1 MALNKTY
8 NLDED
13 VRESFRFTLKGHEY
27 EFKQL
32 TTEELDEFQK
42 FVREK
47 KNDTE
52 LRMYFYQFITPV
64 SKDAPQFEDISK
76 QMLTPHW
83 KNFITMV
90 KTEMGMDA

>member
-13 VRESFRFTLKGHEY
+13 VRESFRFVLKGHEY
-27 EFKQL
+27 DFKQL
-32 TTEELDEFQK
+32 TTEELDAFQK
-42 FVREK
+42 FVQEK
-47 KNDTE
+47 KNDSE
-52 LRMYFYQFITPV
+52 LREYFYQFITPV
-64 SKDAPQFEDISK
+64 SKESPSFQDISK

-90 KTEMGMDA
+90 KTEMGIES

>member
-13 VRESFRFTLKGHEY
+13 VRESFRFILNGNEY

-32 TTEELDEFQK
+32 TTEELDAFQK
-42 FVREK
+42 IINEK
-47 KNDTE
+47 KTDSE
-52 LRMYFYQFITPV
+52 LREYFYQFITPV
-64 SKDAPQFEDISK
+64 NKDTPPFDEISK

-90 KTEMGMDA
+90 KTEMGIES